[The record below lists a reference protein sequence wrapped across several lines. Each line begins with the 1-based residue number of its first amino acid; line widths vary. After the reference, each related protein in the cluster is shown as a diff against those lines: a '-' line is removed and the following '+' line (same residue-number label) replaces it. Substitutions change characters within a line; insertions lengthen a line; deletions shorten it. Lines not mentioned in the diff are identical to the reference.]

1 MLTPHDVAMAR
12 AGQAATKINGYLE
25 GMRKSGQLQQFN
37 SQFKLRRMA
46 ATARGEGFMTY
57 ASAMARL
64 RRALIPLLV
73 GGRTIGPTQSCSR
86 KFSIRHKWPNLRC

>member
-1 MLTPHDVAMAR
+1 MLTPHDVAITR
-12 AGQAATKINGYLE
+12 ASEAATKIDGYLE

-46 ATARGEGFMTY
+46 ATARGEGFMSY
-57 ASAMARL
+57 ASALSRL

-73 GGRTIGPTQSCSR
+73 GGRTVGPVQSL
-86 KFSIRHKWPNLRC
+86 FAEIFDA